1 MPYLLSVWP
10 LLLCPVAM
18 GVMMW
23 VMMRGMSG
31 QQNQSRV
38 RQPLQPLQP
47 LQPYISG
54 DERLRPVED
63 VVESLPTDGADSS
76 RSMMVMPTG
85 APAQD
90 QYASLTARL
99 AEVEQQQRR
108 LARELAT
115 LDEVEGE
122 ASTTAASA
130 YAPARGSDA

>member
-31 QQNQSRV
+31 QQNQTQP
-38 RQPLQPLQP
+38 RQPR
-47 LQPYISG
+47 QPYQPY
-54 DERLRPVED
+54 DYADQRLRPTED
-63 VVESLPTDGADSS
+63 AVESLPAAGTDTS
-76 RSMMVMPTG
+76 RGMV
-85 APAQD
+85 ALQENEIAQD
-90 QYASLTARL
+90 QYAYLTSRL

-122 ASTTAASA
+122 ASTTTAASA